1 MISIRRLLPA
11 VAAVALLVSAL
22 GGGGPRP
29 EIEIGA
35 RRLVAERAARADETL
50 VRLSTALEPAV
61 DAARSGA
68 AQVVAGDEAP
78 GPVLAEAAD
87 LIASAED
94 EAADA
99 RRAVAALEGARR
111 AWRSDGEPVA
121 PATDRG
127 ELGSIAAQLTGS
139 GGAADEFASMR
150 RRAVAIPTTL
160 VEALRALEARDV
172 AAARI
177 LVDDARESHDI
188 VAAWEIGLV
197 TLPVWV
203 ETTDEMIGAVERILD
218 ATERGD
224 RDAASEAAAEF
235 SALSD
240 EGATADRA
248 LRIAM
253 GEGGSA
259 VTSTPLGRL
268 AAVLSSIGELR
279 TTLASIRAAMGQ

>member
-1 MISIRRLLPA
+1 MIGIRPLLPVA
-11 VAAVALLVSAL
+11 VVVALLVGAM

-29 EIEIGA
+29 EVDIGA

-50 VRLSTALEPAV
+50 IRLSTALEPAL

-68 AQVVAGDEAP
+68 ARVVAGDEAP
-78 GPVLAEAAD
+78 GAVLATAAG

-99 RRAVAALEGARR
+99 RRAIAAMEEARR
-111 AWRSDGEPVA
+111 AWRPEGEPVA
-121 PATDRG
+121 PATERG
-127 ELGSIAAQLTGS
+127 ELGSIAAQLDRS
-139 GGAADEFASMR
+139 SDAADEFASMR
-150 RRAVAIPTTL
+150 RRAVAIPATL

-172 AAARI
+172 AAART

-188 VAAWEIGLV
+188 VAAWDIGLV
-197 TLPVWV
+197 TLPIWV

-224 RDAASEAAAEF
+224 DGAASEAAAEF
-235 SALSD
+235 SSLSD
-240 EGATADRA
+240 QGATADRA

-268 AAVLSSIGELR
+268 AAVLASIGEVR
-279 TTLASIRAAMGQ
+279 ATLASIRESTRP

>member
-1 MISIRRLLPA
+1 MIGIRRLLPA
-11 VAAVALLVSAL
+11 VMVAALLAAAL
-22 GGGGPRP
+22 GAGAARP

-35 RRLVAERAARADETL
+35 RRLVLERAARVDETL
-50 VRLSTALEPAV
+50 ARLSTALEPAF
-61 DAARSGA
+61 DAARAGA
-68 AQVVAGDEAP
+68 ARVVAGDEAP
-78 GPVLAEAAD
+78 GVVLAGAAD

-99 RRAVAALEGARR
+99 RRAVAAMEEARR
-111 AWRSDGEPVA
+111 AWNPDGEPVA
-121 PATDRG
+121 PATERG
-127 ELGSIAAQLTGS
+127 ELGSIAAQLEGS
-139 GGAADEFASMR
+139 SAAADEFVSMR
-150 RRAVAIPTTL
+150 RRAVAIPGML
-160 VEALRALEARDV
+160 ADALRALEARDV
-172 AAARI
+172 AEART
-177 LVDDARESHDI
+177 LVDDARESHGI

-197 TLPVWV
+197 TLPIWV

-224 RDAASEAAAEF
+224 DGAASKAAAEF
-235 SALSD
+235 SALSA

-259 VTSTPLGRL
+259 VTATPLGRL

-279 TTLASIRAAMGQ
+279 TTLTSIRETMGR

>member
-1 MISIRRLLPA
+1 MIGIRRLLPA
-11 VAAVALLVSAL
+11 VAVVGLLVVSL

-35 RRLVAERAARADETL
+35 RRLVAERAASADGTL

-68 AQVVAGDEAP
+68 ARVVAGDEAP
-78 GPVLAEAAD
+78 GTVLATAAG

-94 EAADA
+94 EASDA
-99 RRAVAALEGARR
+99 RRAIAAMEEARR
-111 AWRSDGEPVA
+111 AWNPDGEPVA
-121 PATDRG
+121 PATERG
-127 ELGSIAAQLTGS
+127 ELGSIAAQLGGS
-139 GGAADEFASMR
+139 SDAADEFASMR
-150 RRAVAIPTTL
+150 RRAVAIPATL

-172 AAARI
+172 AAART
-177 LVDDARESHDI
+177 LVDDARDSHDR
-188 VAAWEIGLV
+188 VAAWDVGLV
-197 TLPVWV
+197 TLPIWV
-203 ETTDEMIGAVERILD
+203 ETIDEMIGTVERILD

-224 RDAASEAAAEF
+224 DAAASEAATEF
-235 SALSD
+235 SSLSD
-240 EGATADRA
+240 EAATADRA

-268 AAVLSSIGELR
+268 AAVLSSISELR
-279 TTLASIRAAMGQ
+279 ATLASIRESTGQ